1 MSDDTSHAGTIM
13 SYIEY
18 SRMPK
23 PLLKAFWANFLG
35 DSKDWFKISII
46 FFIFLNTVIRF
57 AAGKEPAAVAL
68 LVEFIYCL
76 VMSLQCYPLQ
86 SGGLLVVHA
95 VAIGLTDTKHV
106 LEEIEINL
114 NVFLLLIFM
123 VSCIHF
129 LKSVLLFI
137 FTQLLLRV
145 EGKRTLA
152 IIFLLTAALMSA
164 FLDALTVSAV
174 VVSVCQG
181 LLGVYYHVVK
191 HRNLPR
197 INYDR
202 RKVEYNVRPKIR
214 RKVTKEKLSPEQV
227 EKMLDDGV
235 DPREHDMRGSREE
248 SFITDFE
255 EFMGERSGSQTR
267 QSLTRRPGEEKGET
281 LRRSVQKQS
290 TSGSGGPLDNF
301 KMPKL
306 VKVMSDKIEQP
317 KIDAEGED
325 LTEEH
330 KALDYQMGRF
340 RAFLRSLLM
349 HAAVGT
355 ALGGLVTKVGEPQ
368 NLIVADVVG
377 WDFITFIEKM
387 LPIWAPCIPIG
398 IVITYL
404 VETYPHCGYG
414 TRMPDGC
421 REILK
426 TFSASEYGKME
437 TREFANLS
445 IQVVGSVLL
454 VLGLVFQVAEVG
466 LVGLMVIIIITS
478 FNGIIVEHEI
488 AEAFEDAMPF
498 VSLIVVFFGVV
509 AVLNDQGVFTPV
521 IDAVLALDDDVQ
533 LPVLFLANGALSMVS
548 DNVFVATIFI
558 DQIDQAVEAVNSTI
572 SREQYDRLAISVL
585 SGTNIPSMATPNGQ
599 AAFLF
604 ILTSNL
610 APIVG
615 LSYRKMT
622 LMALPYTLCL
632 SVSGI
637 LAVAFFV

>member
-1 MSDDTSHAGTIM
+1 
-13 SYIEY
+13 
-18 SRMPK
+18 
-23 PLLKAFWANFLG
+23 
-35 DSKDWFKISII
+35 
-46 FFIFLNTVIRF
+46 
-57 AAGKEPAAVAL
+57 
-68 LVEFIYCL
+68 
-76 VMSLQCYPLQ
+76 
-86 SGGLLVVHA
+86 
-95 VAIGLTDTKHV
+95 
-106 LEEIEINL
+106 
-114 NVFLLLIFM
+114 
-123 VSCIHF
+123 
-129 LKSVLLFI
+129 
-137 FTQLLLRV
+137 
-145 EGKRTLA
+145 
-152 IIFLLTAALMSA
+152 MSA

-191 HRNLPR
+191 HKDLPR

-202 RKVEYNVRPKIR
+202 RKLEYRVRPKIR
-214 RKVTKEKLSPEQV
+214 RKITKEKLSPEQV
-227 EKMLDDGV
+227 ERMLDEGV
-235 DPREHDMRGSREE
+235 DPREEMRGSREE
-248 SFITDFE
+248 SFISDFE
-255 EFMGERSGSQTR
+255 DFMGERKGSRTGSQTR
-267 QSLTRRPGEEKGET
+267 QSLTRRGEKGET
-281 LRRSVQKQS
+281 LRSSVQKQS
-290 TSGSGGPLDNF
+290 TSGSGGPLATF

-306 VKVMSDKIEQP
+306 EKVMSDKIEQP
-317 KIDAEGED
+317 KLDAHGEE

-377 WDFITFIEKM
+377 WDFITFIIKM

-398 IVITYL
+398 IVITVL

-421 REILK
+421 RDILK
-426 TFSASEYGKME
+426 SFSASEYGKME
-437 TREFANLS
+437 TREFANLT

-509 AVLNDQGVFTPV
+509 AVLNDNKVFTPV
-521 IDAVLALDDDVQ
+521 IDAVLALEDDVQ

-558 DQIDQAVEAVNSTI
+558 DQIDKAVEAVNSTI

>member
-1 MSDDTSHAGTIM
+1 M
-13 SYIEY
+13 
-18 SRMPK
+18 
-23 PLLKAFWANFLG
+23 
-35 DSKDWFKISII
+35 
-46 FFIFLNTVIRF
+46 
-57 AAGKEPAAVAL
+57 
-68 LVEFIYCL
+68 
-76 VMSLQCYPLQ
+76 
-86 SGGLLVVHA
+86 
-95 VAIGLTDTKHV
+95 AIGLTDTKHV
-106 LEEIEINL
+106 LEEVEFNL

-145 EGKRTLA
+145 EGKRVSSNTPCHLHTSPTSRTACSSSLPQTLA
-152 IIFLLTAALMSA
+152 VIFLLTAALMSA

-202 RKVEYNVRPKIR
+202 RKLEYRVRPKIR
-214 RKVTKEKLSPEQV
+214 RKVTKEKLSPQQV

-235 DPREHDMRGSREE
+235 DPREHEFRSSREE
-248 SFITDFE
+248 SFISDFE
-255 EFMGERSGSQTR
+255 DFMGERSGSQTQHSIRSPNSR
-267 QSLTRRPGEEKGET
+267 QSLTRPGEKGDT

-290 TSGSGGPLDNF
+290 TSGSGGPLDTF

-306 VKVMSDKIEQP
+306 EKVMSDKIEQP
-317 KIDAEGED
+317 KIDAHGEE

-377 WDFITFIEKM
+377 WDFITFIIKM

-398 IVITYL
+398 IVITVL

-414 TRMPDGC
+414 TRMPDPC
-421 REILK
+421 RDILK
-426 TFSASEYGKME
+426 SFAFSEYGKME
-437 TREFANLS
+437 TREFANLT
-445 IQVVGSVLL
+445 IQVLGSIIL

-509 AVLNDQGVFTPV
+509 AVLNDNKVFTPV
-521 IDAVLALDDDVQ
+521 IDAVLSLDDDVQ
-533 LPVLFLANGALSMVS
+533 PPVLFLANGALSMVS

-558 DQIDQAVEAVNSTI
+558 DQINDAFEAVNSTI
-572 SREQYDRLAISVL
+572 SREQYDRLAVSVL

-632 SVSGI
+632 TVSGI
-637 LAVAFFV
+637 LAVSFGV